1 MTFPYTGWV
10 LTPGF
15 TPKQEK
21 FVMPYGHSEEQND
34 WHFTERKKVVN
45 VGSIY
50 VSKEAAICAGNQ
62 RIRDQQAALDK
73 KQANINKRRAALEK
87 AAGEAKP

>member
-10 LTPGF
+10 LLPSFKPG
-15 TPKQEK
+15 QVA
-21 FVMPYGHSEEQND
+21 FVEEAWRDNS
-34 WHFTERKKVVN
+34 WHKSFGGKVYATSN
-45 VGSIY
+45 IY
-50 VSKEAAICAGNQ
+50 PSKDAAISAGY
-62 RIRDQQAALDK
+62 IDLHKQQAALDK